1 MQTPRSPAKPKAP
14 ATGEPWKKVDKSG
27 PPPEV
32 SPMPH
37 LPMPYG
43 FVPPRFLP
51 PVPPPGPGHFP
62 PLPSMGQ
69 FPYMA
74 PPLLNA
80 RGMPYNNLLPGL
92 APPWARHPF
101 PPISGPAL
109 SLATGHNAPPPP
121 FAPNPMMRSSVHPGS
136 PASMSRSPSPFPLP
150 LAPPFPLFPNFPP
163 SGPFMDLPP
172 AVFSPSSAAGL
183 PEGGPDSRA
192 PSGDKVLPRG
202 VDLPTM
208 LSSPELQMAWHAH
221 LVSTSQHKEA
231 EALRN
236 LLSRPPPPPASEV
249 AAERASESV
258 GRPLHTQSPDSGCF
272 SSPPDTTSSSQPK
285 NLLPSANDALA
296 ESMFEQLLTDFESSW
311 PASAAEPASSE
322 ELSVPLYMRRAHSEE
337 RREEEICVLDESI
350 LAFALESQPEN
361 AGNSDPPPKPR
372 QPFPPALALMP
383 TNSITASNPLRPR
396 EPEAPLSYAGVL
408 RTPPKTVETDPIQ
421 KIRNLGAV
429 GSQVL

>member
-1 MQTPRSPAKPKAP
+1 
-14 ATGEPWKKVDKSG
+14 
-27 PPPEV
+27 
-32 SPMPH
+32 
-37 LPMPYG
+37 
-43 FVPPRFLP
+43 
-51 PVPPPGPGHFP
+51 
-62 PLPSMGQ
+62 
-69 FPYMA
+69 
-74 PPLLNA
+74 
-80 RGMPYNNLLPGL
+80 
-92 APPWARHPF
+92 
-101 PPISGPAL
+101 
-109 SLATGHNAPPPP
+109 
-121 FAPNPMMRSSVHPGS
+121 
-136 PASMSRSPSPFPLP
+136 
-150 LAPPFPLFPNFPP
+150 
-163 SGPFMDLPP
+163 
-172 AVFSPSSAAGL
+172 
-183 PEGGPDSRA
+183 
-192 PSGDKVLPRG
+192 
-202 VDLPTM
+202 
-208 LSSPELQMAWHAH
+208 LQMAWHAH

-236 LLSRPPPPPASEV
+236 LLSRPPPPASEV

-258 GRPLHTQSPDSGCF
+258 SRPLHTQSPDSGCF
-272 SSPPDTTSSSQPK
+272 SSPPDTTSSSQQN

-361 AGNSDPPPKPR
+361 AGNSAPPPKPR
-372 QPFPPALALMP
+372 QPFPPALALTP
-383 TNSITASNPLRPR
+383 TNSTTASSPLRPR